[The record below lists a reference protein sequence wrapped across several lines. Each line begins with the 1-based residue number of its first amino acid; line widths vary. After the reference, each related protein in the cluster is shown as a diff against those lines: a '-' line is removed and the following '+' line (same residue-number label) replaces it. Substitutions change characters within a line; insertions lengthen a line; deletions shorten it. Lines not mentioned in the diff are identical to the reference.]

1 MTQSLQA
8 LRAEQYQAAEYVRSI
23 INATAGRE
31 RSTHEEQ
38 QYQEGFRLVE
48 ATSAAYRAADL
59 RISEAAALR
68 QIQERQFGNMGAGPN
83 TPRRSSNGTMFGEAI
98 ANAISEVRDGRS
110 VAFVDFPET
119 RALAETGIGGY
130 LVNNAM
136 GAPVF
141 ALAARSVVM
150 GLPGVRHID
159 ATTGDRLRLPRLNS
173 TNIGGIAE
181 GGALTAAAT
190 DLDAVDIIFGK
201 LGSVEILSTEQ
212 IEDSSSQAFDIIGQR
227 LLIDLAAKA
236 DSQLLQ
242 GDGTNGIVGLFNQA
256 GISSTSI
263 AGVATLAHA
272 QAAEYLMLQNDGS
285 PSAWLLSPR
294 SWIGTKGF
302 RTIVT
307 GVASSIQPVLTQDP
321 SQGVNT
327 LSGFPVYTTSAIS
340 TTTGATSVGSTGA
353 LVDASQ
359 IVIVTR
365 RPARLEI
372 SRDVNF
378 TTDQVAIRATT
389 RIGLGLLDQAGAV
402 SAIVDQRTA

>member
-23 INATAGRE
+23 IRATENRE
-31 RSTHEEQ
+31 RTPYEQ
-38 QYQEGFRLVE
+38 NQFDEGMRLVE
-48 ATSAAYRAADL
+48 ATTAAYRAADM
-59 RISEAAALR
+59 RISESAALR
-68 QIQERQFGNMGAGPN
+68 MAQERQFGNMGAGPD
-83 TPRRSSNGTMFGEAI
+83 TPRRSGSSTMFGEAI
-98 ANAISEVRDGRS
+98 ANAIAEVRDGRS
-110 VAFVDFPET
+110 VSFVDFPET
-119 RALAETGIGGY
+119 RALAESGIGGY

-173 TNIGGIAE
+173 TTIGGVAE

-201 LGSVEILSTEQ
+201 LGSVEILSSEQ
-212 IEDSSSQAFDIIGQR
+212 IEDSSSQALDIIGQR

-256 GISSTSI
+256 GVSSTSI
-263 AGVATLAHA
+263 AGVATIAQA

-285 PSAWLLSPR
+285 PSAWLFSPR

-327 LSGFPVYTTSAIS
+327 LSGFPVYTSSAIS

-389 RIGLGLLDQAGAV
+389 RIGLGVLDAAGGVSLLT
-402 SAIVDQRTA
+402 DQRTA

>member
-1 MTQSLQA
+1 MF
-8 LRAEQYQAAEYVRSI
+8 
-23 INATAGRE
+23 AGADTPA
-31 RSTHEEQ
+31 STRTGNH
-38 QYQEGFRLVE
+38 
-48 ATSAAYRAADL
+48 
-59 RISEAAALR
+59 
-68 QIQERQFGNMGAGPN
+68 FGD
-83 TPRRSSNGTMFGEAI
+83 AI
-98 ANAISEVRDGRS
+98 ANAIGEVRDGRS

-130 LVNNAM
+130 LVNNSM

-150 GLPGVRHID
+150 GLPGVRHIE

-212 IEDSSSQAFDIIGQR
+212 IEDSSSQALDIIGQR

-242 GDGTNGIVGLFNQA
+242 GDGTNGIVGLFSQA
-256 GISSTSI
+256 GVSSTSI
-263 AGVATLAHA
+263 AGVATLANA

-285 PSAWLLSPR
+285 PSAWLFSPR

-327 LSGFPVYTTSAIS
+327 LSGFPVFTSSAIS

-389 RIGLGLLDQAGAV
+389 RIGLGLLDAAGGV
-402 SAIVDQRTA
+402 SLLTDQRTA